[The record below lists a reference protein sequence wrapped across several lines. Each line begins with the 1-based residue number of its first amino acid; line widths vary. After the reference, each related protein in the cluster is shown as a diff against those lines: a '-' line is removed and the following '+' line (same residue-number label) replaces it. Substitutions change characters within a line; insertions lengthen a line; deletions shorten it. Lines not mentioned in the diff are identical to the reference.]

1 MSSHSDGRSL
11 LRRQSGTI
19 GRRQALGVGLSRH
32 QIAQLVSSGAWTRL
46 LPGVYLTSDA
56 PLTWHAWAFAAVLA
70 AGTDAALVGATAAAL
85 RQWTPCTLPIQVAV
99 PRCRRVRL
107 TTSAIEVLR
116 LDVPGDDR
124 VTVAGLPTTTRL
136 RTAVDVA
143 HLMPLLAAQ
152 QVLDRMLVLGV
163 VELGALADAVAASRR
178 AGSRQARRL
187 LRSASDLTAAE
198 SERLALRLFR
208 DAGITGWTP
217 NHPVTASGRTLKV
230 DLALVRL
237 KIAVEI
243 KGWAFHAAPDRA
255 AADDARISDLQLAG
269 WIVLP
274 FGWHELMASPE
285 SVVAA
290 VRAAIRLREASA
302 T

>member
-1 MSSHSDGRSL
+1 MSTHRASRAII
-11 LRRQSGTI
+11 RRQSGII
-19 GRRQALGVGLSRH
+19 GRQQALAAGLSRH
-32 QIAQLVSSGAWTRL
+32 QIAHLVSGGAWNRL
-46 LPGVYLTSDA
+46 LTGVYLTSDA

-70 AGTDAALVGATAAAL
+70 AGTGASLVGATAAAL
-85 RQWTPCTLPIQVAV
+85 RQWTPCALPIQVAV

-107 TTSAIEVLR
+107 STSAIEVLR
-116 LDVPGDDR
+116 LDVPSDDR
-124 VTVAGLPTTTRL
+124 VIVGGLPTTTRL

-143 HLMPLLAAQ
+143 HLMPLLTAQ

-163 VELGALADAVAASRR
+163 VELGALAEAVAASRR

-187 LRSASDLTAAE
+187 LGSASDLAAAE
-198 SERLALRLFR
+198 SERVALRLFH

-217 NHPVTASGRTLKV
+217 NHPVAVQGRILKV
-230 DLALVRL
+230 DLALVHL

-290 VRAAIRLREASA
+290 VRAAISLRQAC
-302 T
+302 TV